1 MEPMLVPS
9 GAARHGELL
18 DKILVPVQ
26 QSTGLHRSLSGHL
39 ATSLAGLVRS
49 MDCYYSN
56 LIKGH
61 DTHPVDI
68 ERALHQDFSA
78 DPRQRNLQLEARAH
92 VEVQA
97 WIDAGGLRGRAFT
110 LGGLLDL
117 HRQFCERLPEDL
129 LWTAGDG
136 DQAEERVRVL
146 PGTLRTRD
154 VRVGWHVAVSPGA
167 VPRFLCRF
175 VQVYSGLG
183 KADTILAAAASVR
196 RPSWSLWLFFW
207 TSAWTRWPSW
217 NA

>member
-49 MDCYYSN
+49 MDCYYSD

-68 ERALHQDFSA
+68 ERALHQYFSV

-110 LGGLLDL
+110 LGG
-117 HRQFCERLPEDL
+117 C
-129 LWTAGDG
+129 
-136 DQAEERVRVL
+136 
-146 PGTLRTRD
+146 
-154 VRVGWHVAVSPGA
+154 
-167 VPRFLCRF
+167 
-175 VQVYSGLG
+175 
-183 KADTILAAAASVR
+183 
-196 RPSWSLWLFFW
+196 W
-207 TSAWTRWPSW
+207 TSTGSSASGCPRICCGRPGMEIRQKNASGCCPAPCARGMCGWDGTWPS
-217 NA
+217 APAQCRGFCAGLSRYT